1 LSTSAGETVG
11 QRVLCEHRIRKGFLV
26 PLGLDTLLLA
36 MLVMFLVL
44 TGDRL
49 ERLVMGLFFLITLCL
64 FLEGFFRQVRI
75 SEEGLSLRKLGRFKT
90 VTWDEIT
97 HVGSLT
103 LHKKEYLLLTTTR
116 GFMIISNA
124 YEGFAGLVGEIVA
137 GVAPNRVEEEVRL
150 LAGRNGAGNVQIVVA
165 WIAALLLIGIMTLKL
180 MPLVG

>member
-1 LSTSAGETVG
+1 MVP
-11 QRVLCEHRIRKGFLV
+11 CEHRIRKAFLV
-26 PLGLDTLLLA
+26 PLGLNTLLLA
-36 MLVMFLVL
+36 MFLMFLVL
-44 TGDRL
+44 TGDHL
-49 ERLVMGLFFLITLCL
+49 ELLVVGLFFLITLGL
-64 FLEGFFRQVRI
+64 FLESFFRQVQI
-75 SEEGLSLRKLGRFKT
+75 SAEGLSLRKLGRFKA
-90 VTWDEIT
+90 VTWGEIT

-103 LHKKEYLLLTTTR
+103 IHKKVYLLLTTTR